1 MTALIASILSIVTM
15 GAQVFSNY
23 QVAVRRWLSYNKY
36 KYLNIASSPVTFVVW
51 CALISS
57 TTIIVLYKHRRS
69 ADARV
74 GCLLFLS
81 ASLLCTPFVPLH
93 HVIFPLPFL
102 ALIILEEKFGDDRYL
117 FYPACLLISMQP
129 VIFTA
134 RRITFMYLWM
144 ACLLSIARGR
154 NAWMAKS

>member
-1 MTALIASILSIVTM
+1 LALLILGERAFFIVSLMTALIASILSIVTM

-57 TTIIVLYKHRRS
+57 TTIIVLYN
-69 ADARV
+69 
-74 GCLLFLS
+74 
-81 ASLLCTPFVPLH
+81 
-93 HVIFPLPFL
+93 
-102 ALIILEEKFGDDRYL
+102 
-117 FYPACLLISMQP
+117 ISMQP

-154 NAWMAKS
+154 NAWMVKS